1 MRDLRA
7 MVSGSGGTLTVHE
20 ESDGIWGRWYD
31 AFAPRA
37 LSLRCSVLPSQIAET
52 LDALERRLADAAPTL
67 SATVSAGLIRA
78 NAGADDSSARA
89 LVDAARDAIERS
101 GGSMVID
108 AAPVDLKR
116 EVDVFGPLRADFA
129 IMRRLKEQFDPGRT
143 LSPGRFAGR
152 L

>member
-1 MRDLRA
+1 M
-7 MVSGSGGTLTVHE
+7 S
-20 ESDGIWGRWYD
+20 
-31 AFAPRA
+31 APVA
-37 LSLRCSVLPSQIAET
+37 PNADQAD
-52 LDALERRLADAAPTL
+52 LDAD
-67 SATVSAGLIRA
+67 G
-78 NAGADDSSARA
+78 AGAPMLA
-89 LVDAARDAIERS
+89 DAARDAVERS